1 MIFAGPGS
9 SSRRAKRCMSAMIT
23 ELSCEHMEITVEPH
37 RSRIIASTL
46 EFLQVHL
53 ALREVE

>member
-1 MIFAGPGS
+1 
-9 SSRRAKRCMSAMIT
+9 MSAMIT